1 MVMSFAYR
9 NGLERSWKK
18 HKPPHNPLI
27 PSHVGWNNL
36 ATTALI
42 GTSVGPCCPS
52 FQYFGQDVAYEMRSV
67 ALCCVLLRSGR
78 LWRAL
83 MAETMRVRY
92 AERWTTVQQ
101 RGDRRP
107 WSPTSEIARLHAWV
121 VRCPAALLHCCL
133 PAHQPL
139 LWVLLLPS
147 HHGHPVQCPEAK
159 QERGKVCDNTWMH
172 RTQAWKGL
180 GEEAEL

>member
-1 MVMSFAYR
+1 MSFAYR

-18 HKPPHNPLI
+18 HKPPHNPLT
-27 PSHVGWNNL
+27 PLHVSWNNL

-52 FQYFGQDVAYEMRSV
+52 FQCFGQDVVYEMRS
-67 ALCCVLLRSGR
+67 AMLCCVLLRSGR

-92 AERWTTVQQ
+92 AERWMHPTAQQ

-107 WSPTSEIARLHAWV
+107 WSPTSEIARLHAWA

-147 HHGHPVQCPEAK
+147 LSWSSRSVPGSKAGTGQSLRQHVDAPYASL
-159 QERGKVCDNTWMH
+159 ERSG
-172 RTQAWKGL
+172 
-180 GEEAEL
+180 